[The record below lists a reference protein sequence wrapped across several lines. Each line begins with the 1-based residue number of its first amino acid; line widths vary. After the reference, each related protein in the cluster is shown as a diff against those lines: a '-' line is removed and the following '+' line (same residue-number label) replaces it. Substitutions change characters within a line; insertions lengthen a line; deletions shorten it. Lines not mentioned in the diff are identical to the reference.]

1 MGFDNIKKKGES
13 MGKKPMAQVL
23 KVNKYEDPQMALN
36 LIAHICTAAN
46 SLDFSKCFDRYSD
59 VLEQLNK
66 EIEGSN
72 LLNVFLSAT
81 AFLKE

>member
-13 MGKKPMAQVL
+13 MGKKPMAQIL

-46 SLDFSKCFDRYSD
+46 SLDLSTCFEHYYE
-59 VLEQLNK
+59 VLGQLTK
-66 EIEGSN
+66 EIKEN
-72 LLNVFLSAT
+72 DFKLLDNF
-81 AFLKE
+81 FC